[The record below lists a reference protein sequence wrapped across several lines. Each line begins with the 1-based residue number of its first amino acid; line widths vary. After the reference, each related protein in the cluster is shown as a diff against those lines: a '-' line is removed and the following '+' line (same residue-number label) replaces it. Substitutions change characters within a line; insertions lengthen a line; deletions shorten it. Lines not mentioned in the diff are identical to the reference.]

1 MIKRGRRGE
10 APSLTTY
17 SITLKVKWQREPPLS
32 TQWRRQRGCLQAP
45 ALPPSLRPRPRSRNY
60 FPIRRNYRRGQFTC
74 RLPFEHSA
82 PRPPL
87 RRRRNRGLPRK
98 ETLDGCWLF
107 EKRKERQS
115 ERDESEWSG
124 GKEEKEVSCCFCGTN
139 GERDRGRRLSHLEM
153 KAQLSIPIPSPPP
166 NWQLPHSLSFSL
178 SIL

>member
-1 MIKRGRRGE
+1 MKPERRGE

-45 ALPPSLRPRPRSRNY
+45 TFPPSPRPRPRSRNY

-82 PRPPL
+82 PSTATQTAQPRPA
-87 RRRRNRGLPRK
+87 
-98 ETLDGCWLF
+98 TLEDGCWLL
-107 EKRKERQS
+107 EKRKERHR
-115 ERDESEWSG
+115 EREAGDWSG

-139 GERDRGRRLSHLEM
+139 GERETEGGDCRTW
-153 KAQLSIPIPSPPP
+153 K
-166 NWQLPHSLSFSL
+166 
-178 SIL
+178 